1 MTTAT
6 HSGALPGIDASAP
19 YGMPRPR
26 MSNPMPV
33 AFALFGFALCL
44 YGVRFLN
51 VGPTTVAANA
61 TSDAFV
67 YALLVGGIAETLCG
81 VLGILRGQAY
91 QGCVTCTF
99 GIWLIGFFLLL
110 TVGANDKTFSP
121 DAVGWYTLILIIP
134 VAIFAVPEFVRLDVP
149 FMIAFV
155 AIIALL
161 LLLGLAFH
169 DLNHDLVSAA
179 LTKRPPDLSGVANM
193 LQASAWMG
201 FVAAGAVWFVMAR
214 DLYRSLGLFGM
225 APPAYRA
232 S

>member
-1 MTTAT
+1 LLCSGSRCACTACI
-6 HSGALPGIDASAP
+6 S
-19 YGMPRPR
+19 Y
-26 MSNPMPV
+26 
-33 AFALFGFALCL
+33 
-44 YGVRFLN
+44 

-81 VLGILRGQAY
+81 VLGILRGQGY

-110 TVGANDKTFSP
+110 TVGAKDKTFTP
-121 DAVGWYTLILIIP
+121 DAVGSYTLILIVP
-134 VAIFAVPEFVRLDVP
+134 VAIFAVPEFVRLDFP
-149 FMIAFV
+149 FMIAFA
-155 AIIALL
+155 AIIVLL

-169 DLNHDLVSAA
+169 DLNHDVVSATLA
-179 LTKRPPDLSGVANM
+179 KRPPDLSGVANL

-214 DLYRSLGLFGM
+214 DLYRILGLFGM
-225 APPAYRA
+225 VPPAYQAR
-232 S
+232 